1 MTHADRTMKIYKYKD
16 SVYCDEDLSCEYD
29 NYAGDLYDLYLDL
42 KEDNKCG
49 ETTRYY
55 VCDKYTGYDEPE
67 ELIEEEFSDL
77 VIGEYE
83 SED

>member
-1 MTHADRTMKIYKYKD
+1 MKIYKYKD

-29 NYAGDLYDLYLDL
+29 NYAGYVYDLYLDL
-42 KEDNKCG
+42 KEDKKCG

>member
-1 MTHADRTMKIYKYKD
+1 MKIYKYKD

-29 NYAGDLYDLYLDL
+29 NYAGDLYDLYRELQYD
-42 KEDNKCG
+42 DICD
-49 ETTRYY
+49 ETIRYY
-55 VCDKYTGYDEPE
+55 LSGDTNINYDSAE

-83 SED
+83 SEE

>member
-1 MTHADRTMKIYKYKD
+1 MKIYKYKD

-42 KEDNKCG
+42 KEDHQCG
-49 ETTRYY
+49 ETTRYD